1 MKLRIRGNTLRL
13 RLTQGEVRQLRA
25 SGEVS
30 DAVHFG
36 PDRALHYALVAGEVD
51 EPRARFEGDR
61 ITVELPR
68 ASANAWADGDAV
80 GIEHDQPLSPAGG
93 DGEVLALL
101 IEKDFQCLAP
111 RSGED
116 DSDAFPHPG
125 SESGA
130 SC

>member
-68 ASANAWADGDAV
+68 ASANAWADSDAV
-80 GIEHDQPLSPAGG
+80 GIEHDQPPGAAQWVGRNASP
-93 DGEVLALL
+93 
-101 IEKDFQCLAP
+101 
-111 RSGED
+111 R
-116 DSDAFPHPG
+116 
-125 SESGA
+125 
-130 SC
+130 